1 VLTMAPFGFPV
12 LLELGGRRCVVIGEL
27 PVREGKAEALLAGG
41 ATDVLV
47 IGSEPTDALDELE
60 LLEGVTVARRA
71 WTSADLAGSFLVIA
85 HDPDPGERGR
95 ISAAARR
102 AGALVNIV
110 DDIPAC
116 DWAMPAIVRR
126 GELLLAI
133 GTSGAS
139 PALARKLR
147 ERLAAEYGPEW
158 AEIVR
163 VLREAREETLPLLPD
178 FAERAARWRAALDLD
193 EAVEL
198 VRTGDVYL
206 FRQRLRRRLLEDAN
220 R

>member
-1 VLTMAPFGFPV
+1 MAPFGFPV
-12 LLELGGRRCVVIGEL
+12 LLELGGRRCAVIGEL

-47 IGSEPTDALDELE
+47 LASEPRDQLDELE
-60 LLEGVTVARRA
+60 LLEGVAVARRT
-71 WTSADLAGSFLVIA
+71 WTSADLAGAFLVIA
-85 HDPDPGERGR
+85 HDPDPGERAR

-126 GELLLAI
+126 GELLIAI
-133 GTSGAS
+133 GTGGAS

-147 ERLAAEYGPEW
+147 ERLGAEYGPEW

-163 VLREAREETLPLLPD
+163 VLREVREETLPLLPD
-178 FAERAARWRAALDLD
+178 LAERATRWRAALDVD
-193 EAVEL
+193 EAVAL
-198 VRTGDVYL
+198 VRAGDVDL
-206 FRQRLRRRLLEDAN
+206 CRERLRRRLLQDAN